1 MKNSEKMFLAES
13 KVIVLYIISKVN
25 HYISYNIFIELVARL
40 SDINF
45 FLFEEVLSDL
55 IKEKYILEKSEKD
68 IKTYMISDEGKQV
81 LQLSMTMLP
90 GIKKLKID
98 TNFKEVYLRLKEEK
112 SIVAEYK
119 LQEDGVY
126 LVFLRVIEFDKIEFE
141 IKLNAY
147 SQEQVQEII
156 SKWKKDAVKIYQEII
171 KLLNN

>member
-126 LVFLRVIEFDKIEFE
+126 LVFLIEFE